1 MLIKKTSKNLNIK
14 TKTFR
19 VFASRQKGKVARV
32 QFNPGR
38 KKSKRS

>member
-1 MLIKKTSKNLNIK
+1 MFIKKISKNPNVR

-32 QFNPGR
+32 QFKPVR
-38 KKSKRS
+38 KKSKKR